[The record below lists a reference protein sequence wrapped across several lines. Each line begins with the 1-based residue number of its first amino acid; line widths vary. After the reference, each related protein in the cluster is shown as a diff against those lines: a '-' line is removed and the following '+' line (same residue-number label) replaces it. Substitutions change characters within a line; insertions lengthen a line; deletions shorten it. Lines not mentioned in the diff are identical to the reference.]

1 MAGNEVT
8 ARVGRGITHNLGDFT
23 LAAGADQAMLV
34 AIPLMGA
41 GVAIDDL
48 AVARRVEM
56 AVGRGA
62 AGSHASSVRLGVLAA
77 LVRSEGT

>member
-1 MAGNEVT
+1 
-8 ARVGRGITHNLGDFT
+8 
-23 LAAGADQAMLV
+23 
-34 AIPLMGA
+34 MGA

-56 AVGRGA
+56 AVGRDA